1 MEIFSRL
8 KSAFSRAPKPLDG
21 RVEFDEQEIR
31 VHPPTEKRIGWQ
43 EIDRIVT
50 YKVDLLTWDE
60 IRVQFESSTGS
71 AIVVSEESPG
81 FAEFMLEVV
90 RRYPSTQDWHA
101 KVSQPRF
108 AESWTVLF
116 DINEQRT

>member
-1 MEIFSRL
+1 MEMFSRL
-8 KSAFSRAPKPLDG
+8 KSAFSRPPKPLDG

-31 VHPPTEKRIGWQ
+31 VHPSTEKRIRWQ

-71 AIVVSEESPG
+71 AIVVTEESPG
-81 FAEFMLEVV
+81 FSDFMHEVA
-90 RRYPSTQDWHA
+90 RRYPSAQDWHA
-101 KVSQPRF
+101 KVSQPPF

-116 DINEQRT
+116 DSNEQRT